1 MTDRAPS
8 MATRASGRAK
18 GEIDR
23 ERDVRLQTGQS
34 ILAGLFIAWL
44 AVAIKASLNEIVG
57 ANTDYIVLMAAA
69 VVAAWIGGLSG
80 GLTAVVVAVVFNHIA
95 FLAQGPVS
103 PVSQFL
109 QGLYVVVGAA
119 TVLLIASRR
128 ASRDR
133 LADALAEVSALA
145 EKVESR
151 DTRLE
156 MMLSASGTG
165 FWEWDI
171 ETGELTWSEAIYRQ
185 HGLEPGP
192 PAPPFD
198 EYIKT
203 IHPEDRESFQT
214 ATASA
219 LDDAGVFELD
229 YRVVWPDRSIHW
241 THGAGRLFRDDAG
254 RPLRMIGT
262 SQDIT
267 ERRRILEDRDRLLAD
282 ERRAGAFREAF
293 VDVISHE
300 LRTPITTIMG
310 LAQIL
315 ARPGRTDDEVSRT
328 ALLEDVRSEAER
340 LHRLVEDLLVL
351 SRVERGRLEIEAEP
365 IEPRRLL
372 ERIVMHEGRELP
384 SITVETDLEPDL
396 PIVAGESTYVEQI
409 VRNLLNNAAKYS
421 PLGSRVVVSAHRA
434 EGSVVVRVTD
444 DGPGI
449 PPASVERIFE
459 LFYRDPTS
467 SRLVAGSGIGL
478 FVCASLVEAMGGR
491 IWASRPSA
499 GGTEVGFSLR
509 ILEADADEP
518 SLPVPSGPPAVVPV
532 TPPPPKRDGDEPV
545 SPGPTPTFRKGS
557 SAAG

>member
-1 MTDRAPS
+1 LTDRAPS
-8 MATRASGRAK
+8 TATRASGRAK
-18 GEIDR
+18 GEIDGA
-23 ERDVRLQTGQS
+23 RDVRLQTGQS

-57 ANTDYIVLMAAA
+57 ANTGYIVLMAAA

-80 GLTAVVVAVVFNHIA
+80 GLTAVAVAVVFNHVA
-95 FLAQGPVS
+95 FLSQGPVS

-165 FWEWDI
+165 FWEWEV

-185 HGLEPGP
+185 HGLEPGA
-192 PAPPFD
+192 PAPSFD
-198 EYIKT
+198 TYIET

-214 ATASA
+214 AIATA
-219 LDDAGVFELD
+219 LDGAGVFELD

-262 SQDIT
+262 GQDIT

-421 PLGSRVVVSAHRA
+421 PLGSRVVVSAHRV
-434 EGSVVVRVTD
+434 EESVVVRVTD

-459 LFYRDPTS
+459 LFYRDPAS

-491 IWASRPSA
+491 IWASRPSG

-518 SLPVPSGPPAVVPV
+518 PQPVPAGLPAVLPVV
-532 TPPPPKRDGDEPV
+532 PPPPVHDGDEQV
-545 SPGPTPTFRKGS
+545 SPSPTPAFRKGS